1 MLLLLQMF
9 KPNQLNFFCGIVVFL
24 FYAEICF
31 AQKVT
36 IVTKSPLT
44 QIILPQNSKLDKRG
58 LMVGAAK
65 MLLADE
71 AKKNNVSLTNIEV
84 LSLPPLNSKGYSED
98 SLIAQAENAGWKI
111 SGASE
116 ESKYFWLDQNDKH
129 ILGYVSTTKKETSL
143 IFAESNQ
150 FPQINTITESPQTT
164 STTNTT
170 QVQNNVSTQVEEHAN
185 VSTAQVIEQ
194 PVIETSSSSTTSS
207 GFRYSTTNFDDGWT
221 ATEKDDWV
229 EVKKDN
235 IKVLLHYPKE
245 GTVFPADPAV
255 LISGAWNIL
264 VAPRY
269 SNLQN
274 FKTTYIND
282 YNKPY
287 LGMGSVTENETGTEV
302 FVVLFRQG
310 GEWIEVVS
318 PDKNTFIQQFKF
330 DLEAIQY
337 DSDTKL
343 LLALS
348 GMSGYNK
355 FAIDVADFKGK
366 WTNDFSGIQQLY
378 NVYSGNYAGMHMN
391 SANEEFSFGDN
402 NTYNWKLLVVN
413 SFGGVANANKVKSSG
428 VFKIL
433 NNWQIFFPKIESESK
448 TYNAFWSCI
457 KGARFLNLLNAVN
470 PGSGVYQQYGLSK

>member
-1 MLLLLQMF
+1 MLLLLQIS
-9 KPNQLNFFCGIVVFL
+9 KPYQLKCFCGIVVFL
-24 FYAEICF
+24 FCAPIVF
-31 AQKVT
+31 AQKV
-36 IVTKSPLT
+36 IVVTKSPLT
-44 QIILPQNSKLDKRG
+44 QILLPQNSKLDKRG

-71 AKKNNVSLTNIEV
+71 AKKTNMSLGNIEV
-84 LSLPPLNSKGYSED
+84 LSLPPLNSNGYSED

-150 FPQINTITESPQTT
+150 SPQLNTATESTQTT
-164 STTNTT
+164 STTNTI
-170 QVQNNVSTQVEEHAN
+170 QVQNDVPNQIEEHAH
-185 VSTAQVIEQ
+185 VSTIQVIEQ
-194 PVIETSSSSTTSS
+194 PVMETSSGSTTSS
-207 GFRYSTTNFDDGWT
+207 GFKFSTTNFDDGWT
-221 ATEKDDWV
+221 ATEKEDWV
-229 EVKKDN
+229 EVKKED

-245 GTVFPADPAV
+245 GTVFPADPDV
-255 LISGAWNIL
+255 LVSTVWNIL

-269 SNLQN
+269 SNLKN
-274 FKTTYIND
+274 FKTSYISD
-282 YNKPY
+282 FDRPY
-287 LGMGSVTENETGTEV
+287 LGMGSATENATGREV
-302 FVVLFRQG
+302 FIVLFRQSG
-310 GEWIEVVS
+310 GWIEIVS
-318 PDKNTFIQQFKF
+318 PDKNAFIQQYRF
-330 DLEAIQY
+330 DPESIQY

-343 LLALS
+343 LQPLS
-348 GMSGYNK
+348 AMGNYNK

-378 NVYSGNYAGMHMN
+378 NVYTGNSAGMHMN
-391 SANEEFSFGDN
+391 SANEEFIFGTN
-402 NTYNWKLLVVN
+402 NNYNWKLLVVN

-433 NNWQIFFPKIESESK
+433 NNWQIYFSEIENKQK
-448 TYNAFWSCI
+448 TFNAFWSCI
-457 KGARFLNLLNAVN
+457 KDARVLHLLDADF